1 MKPYTYLLVNF
12 LTIIICFI
20 FSFHPKI
27 RFDRYFGSF
36 IKAAVVTAIP
46 FLVWDTWFTFSGVWW
61 FNDEYLLGV
70 RLLRMPIEEW
80 LFFLCIPFSCVFT
93 YYCLRKFF
101 NMEWAEK
108 YNRVLAI
115 LIIAIGVAT
124 MFFFYDRIYTTVT
137 VIAML
142 LTVIYLH
149 FKVRSASFGKSSL
162 VYIVLMLG
170 FIPVNGVLT
179 GTGLES
185 AIVNYNPQEIIGF
198 RVLTIPIEDFFYGYA
213 LILLNIYLFEVF
225 GGMNL
230 SASLIKT
237 KNNKG

>member
-27 RFDRYFGSF
+27 RFDRYFRSF

-46 FLVWDTWFTFSGVWW
+46 FLVWDVWFTFSGVWW
-61 FNDEYLLGV
+61 FRDEYLLGI

-80 LFFLCIPFSCVFT
+80 LFFICIPFSCVFT

-101 NMEWAEK
+101 DMEWVEK
-108 YNRVLAI
+108 YSRVLAVL
-115 LIIAIGVAT
+115 LIATGIAT
-124 MFFFYDRIYTTVT
+124 LFFFYDRIYTV
-137 VIAML
+137 VNVVAML

-149 FKVRSASFGKSSL
+149 FVVRSPSFGKSSL
-162 VYIVLMLG
+162 VYVVLMLG
-170 FIPVNGVLT
+170 FIPVNGTLT
-179 GTGLES
+179 GTGLEK

-225 GGMNL
+225 AGIK
-230 SASLIKT
+230 SLGVIRT
-237 KNNKG
+237 QSNQ